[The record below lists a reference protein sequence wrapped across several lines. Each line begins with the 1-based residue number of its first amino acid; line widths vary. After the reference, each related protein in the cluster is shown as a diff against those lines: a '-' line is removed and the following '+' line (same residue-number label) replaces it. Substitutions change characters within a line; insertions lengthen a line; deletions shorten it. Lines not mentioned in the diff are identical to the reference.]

1 MQKKWYIILNLTW
14 GCIMTAIGFVA
25 STVIM
30 ALGYKPKQHKLAHY
44 FLIPG
49 KWGGITLG
57 TTIIVCNETQ
67 HLLDH
72 EFGHTLQNAL
82 FGIFMPFIGIASF
95 VRATMR
101 RIQQKKGKLLP
112 PYDSVWFERQATEWG
127 TNYTEER
134 YSAD

>member
-1 MQKKWYIILNLTW
+1 
-14 GCIMTAIGFVA
+14 MTTIGVVA
-25 STVIM
+25 SAALI
-30 ALGYKPKQHKLAHY
+30 ALGYEPKQHKLAHY

-101 RIQQKKGKLLP
+101 RIQQKNGKILP
-112 PYDSVWFERQATEWG
+112 PYDSVWWESQATHWG
-127 TNYTEER
+127 EDCR
-134 YSAD
+134 Y

>member
-1 MQKKWYIILNLTW
+1 
-14 GCIMTAIGFVA
+14 MTAIGFVA

-101 RIQQKKGKLLP
+101 RIQQKNGKILP
-112 PYDSVWFERQATEWG
+112 PYDSVWWESQATHWG
-127 TNYTEER
+127 EDCR
-134 YSAD
+134 Y